1 MAYTFAGSEPPRVAP
16 PSGAAPVV
24 VVDGLLIVEP
34 SLCKDVSVTSYH
46 MPEASNAELL
56 RLGLGLTV
64 NTAAGGLTE
73 FTIGT
78 PPPPPVT
85 RIVRESVISEVEATR
100 FCSAVVGAEGIPG
113 IVFSVAT
120 QLARHFGYDGAR
132 HMADSGPVNED
143 WGDDPEDDD

>member
-1 MAYTFAGSEPPRVAP
+1 MAYAFAGSVSAGVSP
-16 PSGAAPVV
+16 PSGAAPVA

-73 FTIGT
+73 FTVGT
-78 PPPPPVT
+78 PPPPPVI
-85 RIVRESVISEVEATR
+85 RLVHVPVISDSDATR
-100 FCSAVVGAEGIPG
+100 FCRAVVGSPEIPG

-132 HMADSGPVNED
+132 HMADSGLAYGYSD
-143 WGDDPEDDD
+143 DDPEDDD

>member
-1 MAYTFAGSEPPRVAP
+1 MAYAFAGSREPRVAP

-34 SLCKDVSVTSYH
+34 SLCKDVSVTSYN
-46 MPEASNAELL
+46 PPGYSDAELL

-64 NTAAGGLTE
+64 NTAAGGITE

-78 PPPPPVT
+78 PPRPPVI
-85 RIVRESVISEVEATR
+85 RLVHVPVISDSDATR
-100 FCSAVVGAEGIPG
+100 FCRAVVGSPEIPG

-132 HMADSGPVNED
+132 HMADSGLAYGYSD
-143 WGDDPEDDD
+143 DDPEDDD